1 MKYLPQ
7 ENHLMDMNI
16 LYRFTKRKMEDVY
29 FNFVYQPYLKLTK
42 PFHVTII
49 AYEVTKQ
56 VHLKD
61 QLIEAIANAA
71 QNKNC

>member
-1 MKYLPQ
+1 
-7 ENHLMDMNI
+7 
-16 LYRFTKRKMEDVY
+16 MEDVY